1 MPRDRQTTNLNQSK
15 IDYKEENDVQ
25 YHFNRDSEEENYIR
39 NFRNSS
45 FFKEDYSKSNML
57 LLTKI
62 T

>member
-1 MPRDRQTTNLNQSK
+1 M
-15 IDYKEENDVQ
+15 Q
-25 YHFNRDSEEENYIR
+25 YHLNKDSEENYIR

-57 LLTKI
+57 LLIKI